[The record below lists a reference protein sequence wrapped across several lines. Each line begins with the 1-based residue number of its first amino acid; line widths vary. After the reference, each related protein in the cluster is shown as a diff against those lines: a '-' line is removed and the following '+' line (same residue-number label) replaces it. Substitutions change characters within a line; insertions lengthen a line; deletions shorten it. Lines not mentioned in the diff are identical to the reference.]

1 MQIKV
6 SGDNENDDDTMT
18 IYIKTY
24 IHTNIPLKIRPIDH
38 NKAPYT
44 LIKET

>member
-18 IYIKTY
+18 MYIKHTY
-24 IHTNIPLKIRPIDH
+24 KHTFKDTTHRP
-38 NKAPYT
+38 
-44 LIKET
+44 